1 MGFNFG
7 AFLGGGAKAIKEEA
21 DQEREDVKELFNT
34 SAKLWTE
41 MGITALQTNRAKRKE
56 LRNIAESLQKIK
68 SPNGQFFNT
77 DQIATVLKQGQ
88 GDSVLKSLREYADNK
103 IEWSPNDIVD
113 MGENFEVSNKTIDE
127 ILNDVLGEVKKG
139 TPYSDALIKSQ
150 PATLSEKL
158 GLFSSS
164 DYIKKRVETFGAVL
178 GKDLSELQALAFDDR
193 TSPNVPMGNISLVN
207 RSTIGGATR
216 NQFSNSLLEQIFLEY
231 DVEYDVRSGVTVA
244 QDTKKEKTKNA
255 MKLHSQMMKYYDDTL
270 QENKETK
277 GDIQFNITD
286 SITNKD
292 SKLRDTFFPKAKD
305 DTEGGTGIELSF
317 GQQLDK
323 LLEDPDF
330 GQMSETAKID
340 KIFSFANASIPALE
354 SKKRMMA
361 RGQLRKFL
369 IEKLEMTEE
378 EAKRYISEYLNI
390 VSSNQGQ
397 GNVRG
402 GSQRKKRDNQNTDD
416 LLSTE
421 INEDVEFGTELK
433 RRKSF
438 R

>member
-41 MGITALQTNRAKRKE
+41 MGITALQTNRTKRKE

-77 DQIATVLKQGQ
+77 DQIATVLKQGK
-88 GDSVLKSLREYADNK
+88 GDAVLKSLQEYADNK

-113 MGENFEVSNKTIDE
+113 MGENFEASNKTIDT

-216 NQFSNSLLEQIFLEY
+216 NQFSNSLLEKIFLENNVDY
-231 DVEYDVRSGVTVA
+231 DVSAGVVVP
-244 QDTKKEKTKNA
+244 QDKTKQVTTDAIN
-255 MKLHSQMMKYYDDTL
+255 LHNQMMKYYDDEL
-270 QENKETK
+270 LKNKETK
-277 GDIQFNITD
+277 GDIQFNISD
-286 SITNKD
+286 SVTNKD
-292 SKLRDTFFPKAKD
+292 NKLRDIFFPKPKD
-305 DTEGGTGIELSF
+305 DTGGGTGKELSF

-323 LLEDPDF
+323 FLEDPDF
-330 GQMSETAKID
+330 GQMSDKAKIA
-340 KIFSFANASIPALE
+340 KIFSFANTSIPALE
-354 SKKRMMA
+354 QKKRLMA
-361 RGQLRKFL
+361 RGQLKKFL
-369 IEKLEMTEE
+369 VERLEMSEE
-378 EAKRYISEYLNI
+378 EADRYISEYLNI

-421 INEDVEFGTELK
+421 TNEDVEFGTELK

>member
-41 MGITALQTNRAKRKE
+41 MGITALQTNRTKRKE

-68 SPNGQFFNT
+68 SPNGEFFNT
-77 DQIATVLKQGQ
+77 DQIATVLKQGK
-88 GDSVLKSLREYADNK
+88 GDAVLKSLQEYADNK

-113 MGENFEVSNKTIDE
+113 MGENFEASNKTIDT

-158 GLFSSS
+158 CLFSSS

-216 NQFSNSLLEQIFLEY
+216 NQFSNSLLEKIFLENNVDY
-231 DVEYDVRSGVTVA
+231 DVSAGVVVP
-244 QDTKKEKTKNA
+244 QDKTKQVTTDAIN
-255 MKLHSQMMKYYDDTL
+255 LHNQMMKYYDDEL
-270 QENKETK
+270 LKNKETK
-277 GDIQFNITD
+277 GDIQFNISD
-286 SITNKD
+286 SVTNKD
-292 SKLRDTFFPKAKD
+292 NKLRDIFFLNQKMILEVVQAK
-305 DTEGGTGIELSF
+305 
-317 GQQLDK
+317 
-323 LLEDPDF
+323 
-330 GQMSETAKID
+330 
-340 KIFSFANASIPALE
+340 N
-354 SKKRMMA
+354 
-361 RGQLRKFL
+361 
-369 IEKLEMTEE
+369 
-378 EAKRYISEYLNI
+378 
-390 VSSNQGQ
+390 
-397 GNVRG
+397 
-402 GSQRKKRDNQNTDD
+402 
-416 LLSTE
+416 
-421 INEDVEFGTELK
+421 
-433 RRKSF
+433 
-438 R
+438 